1 MDELRWIL
9 LVLGAVIVIG
19 VYGYTRFQR
28 WRREGP
34 PWRSSRRQAPR
45 EPFAG
50 DSDPLMEDPLDGAVL
65 GPARVVNPGVDEA
78 PAPEPAAAS
87 PGAPT
92 PEPAPEEA
100 PSAEPAPEPI
110 TDEGPDPAPAAG
122 QTPAPTH
129 EPTVEEP
136 ELPLGEP
143 LEDGDEPPPVERD
156 GEEKIVALTVMAHR
170 DTPFQQAD
178 LVASL
183 QKRGLHASPQGVF
196 QRGLDTGQGRA
207 PLFTVANVVEPGT
220 FDLDAPESATT
231 PGAVFIMQLPGPF
244 DGLSAFE
251 QMLELARGVSTD
263 LGGQLLDGRRCDLTR
278 QAIEHIREELRE
290 YRRRAHLARRRLG

>member
-1 MDELRWIL
+1 L

-34 PWRSSRRQAPR
+34 PWRSAGRKTPR

-50 DSDPLMEDPLDGAVL
+50 DADPLMDDPLDGAVV
-65 GPARVVNPGVDEA
+65 GPARVVSTSDDET
-78 PAPEPAAAS
+78 PAAEPAAAS
-87 PGAPT
+87 PEVPNA
-92 PEPAPEEA
+92 EPAPNGA
-100 PSAEPAPEPI
+100 PSTAPAPEPI
-110 TDEGPDPAPAAG
+110 MEDAPAPGEVAG

-143 LEDGDEPPPVERD
+143 PADADEPPPVERD
-156 GEEKIVALTVMAHR
+156 GEEKIVALTVMAPR
-170 DTPFQQAD
+170 NTPFQLTD
-178 LVASL
+178 LAANL
-183 QKRGLHASPQGVF
+183 EKRGLHASPQGVF
-196 QRGLDTGQGRA
+196 QRGVVTGHGRA

-231 PGAVFIMQLPGPF
+231 PGAVFIIQLPGPF

-251 QMLELARGVSTD
+251 QMLELARAVSAD